1 MDQLRRLVYGLE
13 TVNLGLDDKGNPN
26 IQYEQVI
33 YNPYLD
39 QGKYFIVNT
48 FINGSSPILTCTET
62 QVTGYTYPFATT
74 TGSVVRGFFD
84 KNTENT
90 TKRSQF
96 NAIGSP
102 QLLRTVDGRT
112 WLLSKDYG
120 GNASL
125 KEVFTPSELG
135 TYKIVDFLGVKSI
148 NLD

>member
-1 MDQLRRLVYGLE
+1 MS
-13 TVNLGLDDKGNPN
+13 KF
-26 IQYEQVI
+26 I

-62 QVTGYTYPFATT
+62 QVTGYTYPFETT

-90 TKRSQF
+90 TKRSQY

-102 QLLRTVDGRT
+102 QLLRTVDGKI
-112 WLLSKDYG
+112 WLLSKDSG
-120 GNASL
+120 GNVRL
-125 KEVFTPSELG
+125 DEVFLPSELG